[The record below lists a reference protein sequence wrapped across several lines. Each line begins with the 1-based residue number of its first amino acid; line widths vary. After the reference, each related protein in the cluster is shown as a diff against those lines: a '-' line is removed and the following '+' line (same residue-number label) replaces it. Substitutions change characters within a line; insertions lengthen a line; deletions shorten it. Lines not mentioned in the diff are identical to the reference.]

1 MKRSEAIRL
10 RKLMEK
16 AAELGLGDAE
26 ALEGA
31 VLFPKWDGAG
41 QYAAGQRVRY
51 NGILYHC
58 LQEHQAQ
65 PGWDPVS
72 APSLWARVLI
82 KDPNTVPDWVQP
94 DSTNA
99 YTQGDKVRHLGR
111 LWVSVVPGNIWAP
124 GVYGW
129 EEQR

>member
-10 RKLMEK
+10 RRLMEK
-16 AAELGLGDAE
+16 AAEVGLGDTE

-41 QYAAGQRVRY
+41 EYTAGQRVRY
-51 NGILYHC
+51 EGILYRC
-58 LQEHQAQ
+58 LQAHRAQ
-65 PGWDPVS
+65 DGWAPVS

-82 KDPNTVPDWVQP
+82 EAPDTTPEWVQP
-94 DSTNA
+94 DSTNPYA
-99 YTQGDKVRHLGR
+99 LGDRVWHLGR
-111 LWVSVVPGNIWAP
+111 LWVSVVPENIWEP

-129 EEQR
+129 EEQT

>member
-10 RKLMEK
+10 RRLMEK
-16 AAELGLGDAE
+16 AAELGLGDTE

-41 QYAAGQRVRY
+41 QYTAGQRVRY
-51 NGILYHC
+51 NGILYRC
-58 LQEHQAQ
+58 LQGHQAQ
-65 PGWDPVS
+65 DGWDPVS

-82 KDPNTVPDWVQP
+82 EDPDTAPEWVQP
-94 DSTNA
+94 DSTNPYA
-99 YTQGDKVRHLGR
+99 LGDRVWHLGR
-111 LWVSVVPGNIWAP
+111 LWVSVVPENIWEP

-129 EEQR
+129 QEQI

>member
-10 RKLMEK
+10 RRLMEK
-16 AAELGLGDAE
+16 AAEVGLGDAE

-41 QYAAGQRVRY
+41 EYTAGQRVRY
-51 NGILYHC
+51 NGILYRC
-58 LQEHQAQ
+58 LQEHRAQ
-65 PGWDPVS
+65 DGWGPVS

-82 KDPNTVPDWVQP
+82 EEPGTVPDWVQP
-94 DSTNA
+94 DSTNPYA
-99 YTQGDKVRHLGR
+99 LGDRVWHLGR
-111 LWVSVVPGNIWAP
+111 IWVSVVPENIWEP

-129 EEQR
+129 QEQI

>member
-10 RKLMEK
+10 RRLMEK
-16 AAELGLGDAE
+16 AAEVGLGDAE

-41 QYAAGQRVRY
+41 EYTAGQRVRY
-51 NGILYHC
+51 NGILYRC
-58 LQEHQAQ
+58 LQEHRAQ
-65 PGWDPVS
+65 DGWDPVS

-82 KDPNTVPDWVQP
+82 EAPDTAPEWVQP
-94 DSTNA
+94 DSTNPYA
-99 YTQGDKVRHLGR
+99 LGDRVWHLGR
-111 LWVSVVPGNIWAP
+111 LWVSVVAENIWEP

-129 EEQR
+129 DEQT

>member
-10 RKLMEK
+10 RRLMEK
-16 AAELGLGDAE
+16 AAEVGLGDAE

-41 QYAAGQRVRY
+41 EYTAGQRVRY
-51 NGILYHC
+51 NGILYRC

-65 PGWDPVS
+65 DGWDPVR

-82 KDPNTVPDWVQP
+82 EAPDTAPEWVQP
-94 DSTNA
+94 DSTNPYA
-99 YTQGDKVRHLGR
+99 LGDRVWHLGR
-111 LWVSVVPGNIWAP
+111 LWVSVVPENIWEP

-129 EEQR
+129 QEQI

>member
-26 ALEGA
+26 ALEGM

-41 QYAAGQRVRY
+41 LYSAGQRVRY
-51 NGILYHC
+51 SGILYRC
-58 LQEHQAQ
+58 LQGHQAQ
-65 PGWDPVS
+65 AGWNPVD
-72 APSLWARVLI
+72 APNLWARVLI
-82 KDPNTVPDWVQP
+82 EDSDTVPDWVQP
-94 DSTNA
+94 DSTNPYA
-99 YTQGDKVRHLGR
+99 LGDKVRHLGR
-111 LWVSVVPGNIWAP
+111 IWVSVVPENIWEP

-129 EEQR
+129 EEQT